1 MHCVDLVKGF
11 QTHIYLKNLASIQ
24 PRTSSPKFG
33 RSPRLRS
40 RLHNPP
46 LAPRSSTGSTTVSY
60 SSTATSTRS
69 RSPPC
74 GRTALNSK
82 RCRFLQYLAKKNG
95 VDFGRGFRMLAKRCW
110 LSFEICYYS
119 PRLSRTVC
127 VGIAKE
133 TRYCR
138 KRIFK
143 SGREGDREALD
154 FGSFLS

>member
-1 MHCVDLVKGF
+1 MSFHLLLFSHFFSSRDSTQVHCVDLGESF

-82 RCRFLQYLAKKNG
+82 RCRFLQYLAKNW
-95 VDFGRGFRMLAKRCW
+95 RRFRARISDVSKTL
-110 LSFEICYYS
+110 L
-119 PRLSRTVC
+119 TVLRNLLLFAQI
-127 VGIAKE
+127 V
-133 TRYCR
+133 TYCLCR
-138 KRIFK
+138 NCERN
-143 SGREGDREALD
+143 
-154 FGSFLS
+154 